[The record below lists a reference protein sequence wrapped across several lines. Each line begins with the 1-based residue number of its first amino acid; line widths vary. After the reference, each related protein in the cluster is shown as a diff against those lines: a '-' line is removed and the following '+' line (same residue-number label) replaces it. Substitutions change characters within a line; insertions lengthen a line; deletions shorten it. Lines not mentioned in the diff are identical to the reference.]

1 MAFQLFDKDKSN
13 TIDLQE
19 LKEAMKALG
28 IFMSKQETNEMLERV
43 DKDGSGCLEQDEF
56 IALMSEIIYHRNQ
69 ELEMHKVFRYY
80 DNDDDGSISHENIWQ
95 AADQLNLED
104 ELNEQNVNMMIEMA
118 DPEKRG
124 YIVEENFIQL
134 MRELGLISEPTVE
147 IVDNRKQEQRQ
158 IELEQALKQVEHEKQ
173 LAMEKADLM
182 RRKAAMGNTPAL
194 NL

>member
-1 MAFQLFDKDKSN
+1 MHKYVDSGLTDKFNLPVYKRKRIFRKITRIKRTLSDEQRGEILMAFQLFDKDKSN

-104 ELNEQNVNMMIEMA
+104 ELNE
-118 DPEKRG
+118 
-124 YIVEENFIQL
+124 
-134 MRELGLISEPTVE
+134 
-147 IVDNRKQEQRQ
+147 
-158 IELEQALKQVEHEKQ
+158 
-173 LAMEKADLM
+173 
-182 RRKAAMGNTPAL
+182 
-194 NL
+194 